1 MMLSVIVNELNLSSF
16 TNLPEPDVLVTAGY
30 ASDLLSDVMG
40 NAPTGSVWVT
50 MQCHPNV
57 VAVASLLNL
66 AAVVLVGNTVPDE
79 LTLKR
84 AQEAQVALLHSDFTA
99 FETVG
104 RLYHLGIRGL
114 PKHE

>member
-1 MMLSVIVNELNLSSF
+1 MLLSDIVHQLNL
-16 TNLPEPDVLVTAGY
+16 TCITELPDALEVTAGY

-40 NAPTGSVWVT
+40 NAPTGAVWVT

-66 AAVVLVGNTVPDE
+66 AAVVLVGNAKPDE
-79 LTLKR
+79 LTLSR
-84 AQEAQVALLHSDFTA
+84 AKEAGVTLLRSDATT

-104 RLYHLGIRGL
+104 RLFSLGVHGL

>member
-1 MMLSVIVNELNLSSF
+1 MLLSALMRELNLSCF
-16 TNLPEPDVLVTAGY
+16 VPPIADGEVTSGY

-40 NAPTGSVWVT
+40 NAPSGAIWVT

-66 AAVVLVGNTVPDE
+66 AAVVLVGNASPDE
-79 LTLKR
+79 PTLER
-84 AQEAQVALLHSDFTA
+84 ARSSDVALLHSDFTA

-104 RLYHLGIRGL
+104 RLYALGVKGT

>member
-1 MMLSVIVNELNLSSF
+1 MMLSAILTELSLSSF
-16 TNLPEPDVLVTAGY
+16 TNPPAADVEVSAGY

-40 NAPTGSVWVT
+40 NAPTGSIWVT

-57 VAVASLLNL
+57 IAVASLLNL
-66 AAVVLVGNTVPDE
+66 AAVILVGHATPDE
-79 LTLKR
+79 LTLKK
-84 AQEAQVALLHSDFTA
+84 AHEAQVVLLHSNFSA

-104 RLYHLGIRGL
+104 RLYDLGIRGL

>member
-1 MMLSVIVNELNLSSF
+1 MQLSAIIAELQLGCL
-16 TNLPEPDVLVTAGY
+16 TDLPEAPVEVVAGY

-40 NAPTGSVWVT
+40 NAPAGAIWVT

-66 AAVVLVGNTVPDE
+66 AAVILVGNAPLDDLTKSRADE
-79 LTLKR
+79 
-84 AQEAQVALLHSDFTA
+84 AAVVLLHSGLTT

-104 RLYHLGIRGL
+104 RLYQLGIRGL
-114 PKHE
+114 PRHE

>member
-1 MMLSVIVNELNLSSF
+1 MLLSAIVRELNLTGF
-16 TNLPEPDVLVTAGY
+16 TPIMEDVEVQSGY

-40 NAPTGSVWVT
+40 NAPSGSVWVT

-66 AAVVLVGNTVPDE
+66 AAVVLVGGATPDE
-79 LTLKR
+79 QTLKR
-84 AQEAQVALLHSDFTA
+84 ATETKVTLLHSDYTA

-104 RLYHLGIRGL
+104 RLYILGVRGL
-114 PKHE
+114 PKHD